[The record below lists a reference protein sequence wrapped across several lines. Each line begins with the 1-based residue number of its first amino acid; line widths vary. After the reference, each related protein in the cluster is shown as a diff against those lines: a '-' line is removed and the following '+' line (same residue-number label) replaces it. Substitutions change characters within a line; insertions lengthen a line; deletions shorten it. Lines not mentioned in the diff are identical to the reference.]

1 MNRSEHK
8 WAWLSAE
15 RVYCTETKRA
25 SAALLLICFFICLCN
40 SLKGWCPLKCLPD
53 FVVLRGLCSYEGCSD
68 RCCCYEIPEVKG
80 QGSSNSEGLQCF
92 VPEKS
97 NVTGF
102 PEPILAFYDSELM
115 ENYII
120 CFPKHIRYSNK
131 GSVCF
136 RLLFWQGRECRSP
149 LKGLQSTYIHTSM
162 CKQPKPK
169 SFKKLFIENSVP
181 ITWVGRS

>member
-1 MNRSEHK
+1 MH
-8 WAWLSAE
+8 
-15 RVYCTETKRA
+15 VYCTETKRA
-25 SAALLLICFFICLCN
+25 SALLLVCLCGQCN
-40 SLKGWCPLKCLPD
+40 WLKGWCPLKCLPD
-53 FVVLRGLCSYEGCSD
+53 FVVLRGLCRYEGCSD

-80 QGSSNSEGLQCF
+80 QGSSNSGRLQCF

-120 CFPKHIRYSNK
+120 CQSIFIIVIKAVFVFVCYSGKEENAEVLRK
-131 GSVCF
+131 GYN
-136 RLLFWQGRECRSP
+136 LH
-149 LKGLQSTYIHTSM
+149 TYTQA

-169 SFKKLFIENSVP
+169 LFKKLLIKNQFP
-181 ITWVGRS
+181 